1 MAVRYT
7 VAVSIGEPV
16 TIQAWAFIGMYVICY
31 SR

>member
-7 VAVSIGEPV
+7 VDVSIGEPV
-16 TIQAWAFIGMYVICY
+16 TIQAWTSIGMYVVRY